1 MTKAI
6 ELPEQKEDVT
16 VKKYFSLFQRV
27 EYPQERGYRTEP
39 VLLPNWI
46 YVTITEQKQENNK
59 FLTVYSRIHMNKEV
73 KMNPSYSAAFSD
85 EDILKDLSGEISSR
99 FL

>member
-1 MTKAI
+1 MTKEI

-27 EYPQERGYRTEP
+27 EYPQERGYRIEP
-39 VLLPNWI
+39 VLLPPWM
-46 YVTITEQKQENNK
+46 YVTITDQGYNK

-73 KMNPSYSAAFSD
+73 KMNPSYSSEFSD
-85 EDILKDLSGEISSR
+85 VEILKDLSGEISYR